1 VAASEPTH
9 ETLPSHLSAADVS
22 PKVSILA
29 TEAML
34 RKNASGHLSE
44 SALAALLTGV
54 LSETAQLSP
63 QNVRTIP
70 VGSSL
75 VQPAGAREQPGT
87 ERCSIQA

>member
-1 VAASEPTH
+1 MAASEATH

-34 RKNASGHLSE
+34 RKNASGNLSE
-44 SALAALLTGV
+44 SALAALLTGE

-63 QNVRTIP
+63 QNERTIP
-70 VGSSL
+70 IGCSPT
-75 VQPAGAREQPGT
+75 QPAGARKQPGT
-87 ERCSIQA
+87 ERCSIQE